1 EKARVVASTNYA
13 GAPTSAQEFLRIVE
27 IMYHPAPPT
36 GESSFATEDFEFLQ
50 VKNFGPATLN
60 LAGVRFT
67 GGIDFTFPI
76 NGGYLLPAGESALV
90 VKNPAA
96 FVFRYGAGFNIV
108 GPYAG
113 NLENQGENLRLE
125 DASGEKVLDFD
136 YDNTWQPMSDGGGFS
151 LVILEET
158 TPWNSWGEQARWGI
172 SAIAGGSPA
181 QGLPGLAQWKAAQF
195 SPDELTNDSI
205 SGEAADP
212 DFDGRSNLEEFISGT
227 DPRNAAS
234 YLKIEV
240 EKHGSGPPTALT
252 IRFAAVLG
260 KTYSIQYLDSLP
272 NAAWQKHSDIWA
284 NAETRMVEVPV
295 EPGRGEAGR
304 YFRVVTP
311 AAPE

>member
-36 GESSFATEDFEFLQ
+36 GESSFAAEDFEFLQ
-50 VKNFGPATLN
+50 LKNIGPATLN

-67 GGIDFTFPI
+67 SGIDFAFPI
-76 NGGYLLPAGESALV
+76 NGRYLLPSGESAFV

-96 FVFRYGAGFNIV
+96 FAFRYGAGFNVV

-125 DASGEKVLDFD
+125 DAWGEKVLDFA
-136 YDNTWQPMSDGGGFS
+136 YNNAWQPMTDGGGFS
-151 LVILEET
+151 LVILEQSA
-158 TPWNSWGEQARWGI
+158 PWNSWREKARWGI
-172 SAIAGGSPA
+172 SAVGGGSPA
-181 QGLPGLAQWKAAQF
+181 QGLPGLAQWKAALF
-195 SPDELTNDSI
+195 SPDELTDVSI
-205 SGEAADP
+205 SGETADP

-240 EKHGSGPPTALT
+240 EKRGSGPPAALT
-252 IRFAAVLG
+252 IRFTALAG
-260 KTYSIQYLDSLP
+260 KTYSIQYLDSLRG
-272 NAAWQKHSDIWA
+272 AAWQKHSDVWA
-284 NAETRMVEVPV
+284 NPETRMVEVPI

-311 AAPE
+311 AAP